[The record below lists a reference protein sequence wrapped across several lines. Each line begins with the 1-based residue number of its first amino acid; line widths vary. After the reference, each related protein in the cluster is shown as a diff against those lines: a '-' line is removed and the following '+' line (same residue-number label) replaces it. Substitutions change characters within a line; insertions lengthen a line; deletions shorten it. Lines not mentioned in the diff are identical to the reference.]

1 MKQKKIVFDKEMII
15 LLFLLAISSLFSIYS
30 ASMYLSRTLGN
41 LVLKQTLWY
50 LIGII
55 LIYIIFKLK
64 INFFI
69 KITPYLYLFNIILL
83 LGLLLVA
90 PTINGSKC
98 WYVIEGIGSFQP
110 SEFMKISL
118 ILMEAYI
125 IDKFKSKHQNPTL
138 TEEFK
143 LILLIGIV
151 FLIPSILTFLEPD
164 TGAVIIY
171 FFITISILFISGIRT
186 RWFIFLTLIIAIF
199 LGLFFGVYFF
209 NKNLFIKVL
218 GSDFFYR
225 IDRVIN
231 WKNGSGMQLENS
243 LAAIGSGG
251 ILGHGF
257 NKTPLYFPEAG
268 TDFIFTVFSS
278 NFGLAGSTFLIIII
292 LLLDIHILNNGKLS
306 NNNYFK
312 YLTAGIVAILFYQQ
326 IQNISMTIGLLPIT
340 GITLP
345 FISYGGSSLL
355 AYMILIGFSMYIYSD
370 NKTHKKRR
378 TMKCTP

>member
-1 MKQKKIVFDKEMII
+1 MKQKKIVLDKEMII

-30 ASMYLSRTLGN
+30 ASMYLSKTLGN

-64 INFFI
+64 IIFFI

-83 LGLLLVA
+83 LGLLFVA

-378 TMKCTP
+378 TV